1 MILFDKDNNKIETV
15 GTPMSGGEGDV
26 YDIKNH
32 PDLVVKIYND
42 KKQSK
47 KQAFKKL
54 IDKIETMCEICD
66 NDIIQK
72 AGWPHKIVYLNA
84 KPVGFVMNK
93 IKYANPIHQLFDT
106 IDRKEKFLD
115 NNWKYNLF
123 VARNLACAV
132 DVLHSKNVVIGD
144 INESNFLI
152 GNRTKAQNDGVYDFP
167 DNGIVYSIDCDSFQI
182 ILDKKEFL
190 STVKRPEYF
199 PPELYGVDLHTTI
212 RTKNHDNFG
221 LAVMIFQLL
230 MLGKHPYSGIG
241 APGDITESICGGY
254 FSYGQNAINKN
265 LLPPR
270 PSGVYSLIYNS
281 LNSDIKNLFERAF
294 SSDNN
299 VIRPYASEWILALEK
314 QIYDLAQC
322 NNSSHFYNKNS
333 QCIWCEIENEFK
345 MKPWVCEVQI
355 NNKQMAYN
363 FSNNIQQKPQ
373 PQPQPQPQSQPH
385 IKPKNISFNFKFNKK
400 PKQKVNKPKINL
412 LAKLKTNINN
422 FVSQSKFLSKTVS
435 IFEKIY
441 RNFLRQY
448 FGAWF
453 IGFCACII
461 FYPIKGRPTD
471 LVCSVLSIILFILEY
486 VLPRKIK
493 IFFKILIATCILF
506 FVSFCVSFFK

>member
-1 MILFDKDNNKIETV
+1 MILFDKDNNKIETI
-15 GTPMSGGEGDV
+15 GIPMSGGEGDV

-54 IDKIETMCEICD
+54 IDKIEAMCEICD

-72 AGWPHKIVYLNA
+72 AGWPHKIVYLNFN
-84 KPVGFVMNK
+84 PVGFVMNK

-152 GNRTKAQNDGVYDFP
+152 GNRTKAQNDGVYDFQ

-182 ILDKKEFL
+182 ISRKKEFL
-190 STVKRPEYF
+190 SAVKRPEYF
-199 PPELYGVDLHTTI
+199 PPELYGADLHNTI

-254 FSYGQNAINKN
+254 FPYGQNAINKN
-265 LLPPR
+265 IT
-270 PSGVYSLIYNS
+270 YFIYN
-281 LNSDIKNLFERAF
+281 
-294 SSDNN
+294 
-299 VIRPYASEWILALEK
+299 
-314 QIYDLAQC
+314 
-322 NNSSHFYNKNS
+322 H
-333 QCIWCEIENEFK
+333 
-345 MKPWVCEVQI
+345 
-355 NNKQMAYN
+355 
-363 FSNNIQQKPQ
+363 
-373 PQPQPQPQSQPH
+373 
-385 IKPKNISFNFKFNKK
+385 
-400 PKQKVNKPKINL
+400 
-412 LAKLKTNINN
+412 
-422 FVSQSKFLSKTVS
+422 
-435 IFEKIY
+435 
-441 RNFLRQY
+441 
-448 FGAWF
+448 
-453 IGFCACII
+453 
-461 FYPIKGRPTD
+461 
-471 LVCSVLSIILFILEY
+471 
-486 VLPRKIK
+486 
-493 IFFKILIATCILF
+493 
-506 FVSFCVSFFK
+506 